1 MKDRIKVVLAD
12 DHEIVRR
19 GLRLLL
25 EEQEDIEVVGEAADG
40 EEALSKAKTLSPD
53 VILMD
58 IRMPAMDGI
67 EATRRL
73 KSQQPWCKVVALTM
87 YEGYAAECIKAGA
100 DGCVLKDTNS
110 AGLTDAIRQA
120 YERQVP
126 LENPP
131 DSVDQLDLVIPAAGV
146 AQVKVPL
153 ENPPDSVDQ
162 LDLVIPGAGVAQV
175 MRFLAQLEKTIHAA
189 VKQIAGYNKVGTTIT
204 VVLPPAPLATY
215 LSKLREIPGVA
226 TVGQKQEEP
235 KPKFPFFGRHHTP
248 SSISG
253 SGKEIIVSLS

>member
-25 EEQEDIEVVGEAADG
+25 EEQEDIEVVGEAGDG

-120 YERQVP
+120 YERQ
-126 LENPP
+126 
-131 DSVDQLDLVIPAAGV
+131 
-146 AQVKVPL
+146 VPL